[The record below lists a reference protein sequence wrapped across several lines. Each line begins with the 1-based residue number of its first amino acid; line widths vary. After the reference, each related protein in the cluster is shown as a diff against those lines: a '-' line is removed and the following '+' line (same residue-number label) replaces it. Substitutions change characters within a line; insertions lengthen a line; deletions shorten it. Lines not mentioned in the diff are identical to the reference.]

1 MPVVCV
7 ERGAS
12 QPRVWSHARQVLCS
26 VCLWLCR
33 CLLDYTRSSRIVSI
47 QSCQHVLPLYRRGNL
62 VTALETGRKNPSSFK
77 FRLCIFLT
85 SQNVYIYVGSKS
97 ILGLHH
103 FFLTQNIR
111 ISTLFITDFGGGV
124 KST

>member
-1 MPVVCV
+1 M
-7 ERGAS
+7 
-12 QPRVWSHARQVLCS
+12 L
-26 VCLWLCR
+26 
-33 CLLDYTRSSRIVSI
+33 T
-47 QSCQHVLPLYRRGNL
+47 LYRRENL
-62 VTALETGRKNPSSFK
+62 VTTLETIRKNPSSFE
-77 FRLCIFLT
+77 FCLCIFLT

-111 ISTLFITDFGGGV
+111 ISTLFITVLGGGV